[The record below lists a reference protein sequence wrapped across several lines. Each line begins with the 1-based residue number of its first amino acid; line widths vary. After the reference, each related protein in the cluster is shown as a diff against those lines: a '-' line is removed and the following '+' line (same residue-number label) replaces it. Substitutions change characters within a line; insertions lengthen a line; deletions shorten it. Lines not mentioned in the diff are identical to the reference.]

1 MSDLPS
7 FDSGLVS
14 AVLKD
19 MWSKVNMKIIVAIK
33 GGLMVVCLK
42 GQEGGW
48 LQGFHVGS
56 HPGGGRNLQREGR
69 GSKEVQGMREGIILS
84 GEIWMDDFTEKH

>member
-1 MSDLPS
+1 MAKELNSAMSDLPS

-33 GGLMVVCLK
+33 GGWMVVCLSRPRRRAASRLPCGISSWRGPESSARGTRK
-42 GQEGGW
+42 QE
-48 LQGFHVGS
+48 S
-56 HPGGGRNLQREGR
+56 PRYRR
-69 GSKEVQGMREGIILS
+69 K
-84 GEIWMDDFTEKH
+84 